1 MLERLS
7 RAPALRSH
15 VLERLSRIAG
25 VRSTNPLT
33 PALLLSALATSVG
46 FTWGLPGSDSWA
58 ADSISPRSCGLGAI
72 VETYLPGHFHVYP
85 PLHMALLTVLSA
97 PWIVLGVLRVGT
109 SIDALGAELIKPLY
123 MTGIELAAR
132 ALAGAMALG
141 TIWNSSRLW
150 TRFAGKRAGAAAA
163 IAVALNPTLVYYAH
177 TGNLEVPYLFW
188 ITLALVEMDRV
199 MCGEP
204 RETAALATATAAV
217 LTKDQAAAALV
228 LPLVW
233 ALIVVPRVLRRPT
246 AFWTPLGRGAA
257 IAIGTYAL
265 LSGAVVN
272 PTGFRRRLAFLFG
285 PASRTWAG
293 YPPGLRGTI
302 RLVVDSVH
310 ATGHLTSWPIAVAA
324 AVGLAL
330 ALVRPPARVSR
341 ARLLLPCWAALSF
354 AALFL
359 LTARRS
365 EDRFL
370 LPESL
375 FLCPYCALT
384 YDLAAS
390 GGSTLRRIAAV
401 GAVAACVPA
410 LLGVASIDAT
420 LLADPRYS
428 AERWLAALPGGTH
441 VEVYGGPIFL
451 PRVPS
456 TLVAVRPGIEPIDGR
471 QAIAGVTDL
480 VDPAMDPRP
489 RSPAIIVLATELSN
503 AAATQPPPA
512 SQPFALAQYR
522 DARSHGLF
530 RALSDGSYDY
540 LRTLRA
546 TCQLPWPLECRR
558 VHDSTAGEVWIYARG
573 GADVAAPTFVASP
586 GVP

>member
-1 MLERLS
+1 MLQRLS
-7 RAPALRSH
+7 RAPGLRSH
-15 VLERLSRIAG
+15 SLGRLSLVARLHLKSP
-25 VRSTNPLT
+25 VTL
-33 PALLLSALATSVG
+33 ALVLSALATAVG
-46 FTWGLPGSDSWA
+46 ITWGLPGSDSWA

-72 VETYLPGHFHVYP
+72 VETYLPGHFHTYP
-85 PLHMALLTVLSA
+85 PLHMAVLTVLSA
-97 PWIVLGVLRVGT
+97 PWVVLGVLRAGT
-109 SIDALGAELIKPLY
+109 NIDALGAELIKPFY
-123 MTGIELAAR
+123 MTGIELGAR
-132 ALAGAMALG
+132 TLAGAMALG
-141 TIWNSSRLW
+141 TIWNTSRLW
-150 TRFAGKRAGAAAA
+150 TRFAGKRAGSAAA

-177 TGNLEVPYLFW
+177 TGNLDVPYLFW
-188 ITLALVEMDRV
+188 TTLALVEMDRV

-228 LPLVW
+228 LPLIW
-233 ALIVVPRVLRRPT
+233 ALIVVPRLLRRPAAT
-246 AFWTPLGRGAA
+246 WAPLGRAAGIASGA
-257 IAIGTYAL
+257 YAL
-265 LSGAVVN
+265 LSGALIN
-272 PTGFRRRLAFLFG
+272 PTGFRQRLAFLFG
-285 PASRTWAG
+285 PATRLWVG
-293 YPPGLRGTI
+293 YPPGLRGAI
-302 RLVVDSVH
+302 QLAVDSAR
-310 ATGHLTSWPIAVAA
+310 ATGHLTSWLIAVAA
-324 AVGLAL
+324 AGGLAL
-330 ALVRPPARVSR
+330 ALLRPPAGVSR
-341 ARLLLPCWAALSF
+341 ARLLLPCWAAVSF

-390 GGSTLRRIAAV
+390 GGSMGRRIAAV
-401 GAVAACVPA
+401 GAVVACIPA
-410 LLGVASIDAT
+410 LFGVVSIDAT

-451 PRVPS
+451 PRVPPA
-456 TLVAVRPGIEPIDGR
+456 LVAVRPGIEPIDDR

-489 RSPAIIVLATELSN
+489 RSPAVIVLATELSN
-503 AAATQPPPA
+503 AAAMA
-512 SQPFALAQYR
+512 SEPVPLSQYQ
-522 DARSHGLF
+522 DARSRALF

-540 LRTLRA
+540 VRALRA

-558 VHDSTAGEVWIYARG
+558 VHDSTGGEVWIYARG
-573 GADVAAPTFVASP
+573 RSDAAAPTLVASP
-586 GVP
+586 RLP